1 MNYSNRAT
9 ACFVRAV
16 AYIFYV
22 MITAKF
28 FVVLT
33 DSMDK
38 GTAQLSLFPDVRKE
52 RSRILDKAYDTI
64 NKKFCA
70 ATIQRGSN
78 LQSNLRVGKKY
89 QAQLEQKKNTK

>member
-1 MNYSNRAT
+1 
-9 ACFVRAV
+9 
-16 AYIFYV
+16 
-22 MITAKF
+22 
-28 FVVLT
+28 
-33 DSMDK
+33 MDK
-38 GTAQLSLFPDVRKE
+38 GTAQLPLFPDVRKE
-52 RSRILDKAYDTI
+52 PSRILDKAYDAF

>member
-1 MNYSNRAT
+1 MH
-9 ACFVRAV
+9 AV
-16 AYIFYV
+16 AYIFYI

-64 NKKFCA
+64 NKKFFA
-70 ATIQRGSN
+70 ATIRRGSN

-89 QAQLEQKKNTK
+89 QAQLEQKKNIK

>member
-16 AYIFYV
+16 AYIIYLK
-22 MITAKF
+22 ITAKF
-28 FVVLT
+28 FIALT
-33 DSMDK
+33 DDTNE
-38 GTAQLSLFPDVRKE
+38 GTAQLSLFPDERKE
-52 RSRILDKAYDTI
+52 RSRIFDKAYDTI
-64 NKKFCA
+64 NKKFGA